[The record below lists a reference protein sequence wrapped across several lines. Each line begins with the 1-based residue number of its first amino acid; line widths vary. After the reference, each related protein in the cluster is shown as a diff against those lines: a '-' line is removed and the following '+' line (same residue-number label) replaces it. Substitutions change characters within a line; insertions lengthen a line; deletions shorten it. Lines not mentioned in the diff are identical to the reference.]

1 MAKVKI
7 PKKVA
12 GVKIPKKVR
21 RKAKKAVKMVD
32 SPAVRSFAAA
42 AVTAAGESR
51 AARSAEMKT
60 VGEGTPGPE
69 RTTIRIDG
77 EQLVE
82 TIRAA
87 AVDGLRRFLEGL
99 EEGLREV
106 SERLDEAEGKSARKR
121 ARTARNEEVSARWRE
136 ASGE

>member
-12 GVKIPKKVR
+12 GVKISKKVR
-21 RKAKKAVKMVD
+21 RRAKKAVKMVD

-42 AVTAAGESR
+42 AVTAAGER
-51 AARSAEMKT
+51 KAARAEAPKP
-60 VGEGTPGPE
+60 EAE

-77 EQLVE
+77 DQLVE

-106 SERLDEAEGKSARKR
+106 SERLDAVDGEARPKR
-121 ARTARNEEVSARWRE
+121 PRAPEAPRPPRNAKVSARWRE
-136 ASGE
+136 AAGE